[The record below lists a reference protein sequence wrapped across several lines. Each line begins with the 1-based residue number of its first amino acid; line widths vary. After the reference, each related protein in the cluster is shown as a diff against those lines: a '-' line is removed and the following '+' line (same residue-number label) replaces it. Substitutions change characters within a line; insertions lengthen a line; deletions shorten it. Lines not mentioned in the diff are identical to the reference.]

1 MPAAPMSNESLS
13 ARLARASAEL
23 HELEQGMQSG
33 DIDARILAE
42 FRESVDHV
50 RQTAWAVQQWMELSA
65 AKRDPFSVLNWLEA
79 ERVRVGT
86 QVARELC
93 MDLDASE
100 VNTETPGIQKL
111 YHEVHGLL
119 DRLGKIVP
127 REPDS
132 RS

>member
-1 MPAAPMSNESLS
+1 MPAPAHSQEPLT
-13 ARLARASAEL
+13 ARLAKASAEL
-23 HELEQGMQSG
+23 QELEQAMPHG
-33 DIDARILAE
+33 DIDGRILAE

-65 AKRDPFSVLNWLEA
+65 AHRDPFSVLNWLA
-79 ERVRVGT
+79 SERVRIGT
-86 QVARELC
+86 QVSRELC

-111 YHEVHGLL
+111 YHEVRGLL
-119 DRLGKIVP
+119 DRLSKIVK
-127 REPDS
+127 REPEA